1 MRDIRLVFQSFLCM
15 SNTQPRTH
23 QARSPSQSL
32 MPAQSNQ
39 TNWPWQHWWN
49 ISEGEREKN
58 TGLENWINIINH
70 RQESAI
76 NGVCFLLETEHR
88 REPCAG
94 MVMGIIWPVLWP
106 QLSSARPD
114 AGVHRRVHSRVHST
128 RCQPPRNQNNT
139 VSYLSVSVK
148 ATVDGTTCLQVQ
160 LQRWGCQSRAEQQRG
175 VTANFGTVLYI
186 LGECVCILVCTLLC
200 FRHSIRVGFW
210 RADDMRFYPFENMRS
225 HPSFEQGCLDSCQCC
240 SSFLLILS
248 SVTLSCIWPAITD
261 FCWPLGGS
269 ENKL

>member
-1 MRDIRLVFQSFLCM
+1 MRDIRLVFQAFLCM

-76 NGVCFLLETEHR
+76 NGVCFLLEAEHR
-88 REPCAG
+88 HEPCAG
-94 MVMGIIWPVLWP
+94 MVMGIIWPMLWP

-114 AGVHRRVHSRVHST
+114 AGVHRRVCSRVHST
-128 RCQPPRNQNNT
+128 RCHPPRNQNNT
-139 VSYLSVSVK
+139 ASSLSVSVK
-148 ATVDGTTCLQVQ
+148 ATVDGTTHVC
-160 LQRWGCQSRAEQQRG
+160 RWNCKDEG
-175 VTANFGTVLYI
+175 V
-186 LGECVCILVCTLLC
+186 
-200 FRHSIRVGFW
+200 
-210 RADDMRFYPFENMRS
+210 S
-225 HPSFEQGCLDSCQCC
+225 HL
-240 SSFLLILS
+240 
-248 SVTLSCIWPAITD
+248 T
-261 FCWPLGGS
+261 
-269 ENKL
+269 